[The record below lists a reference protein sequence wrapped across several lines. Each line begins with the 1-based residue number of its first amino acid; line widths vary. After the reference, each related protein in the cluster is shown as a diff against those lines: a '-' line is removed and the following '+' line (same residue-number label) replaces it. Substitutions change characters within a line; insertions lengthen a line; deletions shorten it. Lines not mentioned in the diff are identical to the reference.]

1 MTDIAREVR
10 EASRGLLKDFR
21 TTGAAV
27 ATLAVGIG
35 ASTAIFSV
43 VYGVLLRPLPY
54 PEPHRIV
61 QVWQILEEGNR
72 GQISDPNFADLHER
86 NQSFAAFAEFAWGV
100 TSVVGG
106 DEPVRI
112 RTASVS
118 REFFEVLGVS
128 PQVGRA
134 FVEEELREGGSPAVL
149 VSYGFWQRRLGAR
162 ADLSSRNLAFSGRVH
177 AIVGVMPRGF
187 SFPPDVDV
195 WAPRELEPVLPS
207 RTAHNWSA
215 IARLRE
221 DVPLERAKADVSAI
235 ARDLRATHGE
245 NTWMLDATV
254 VPLHEQLVG
263 HVRPA
268 LVVLLAAVS
277 FLLLVASANVVN
289 LLLARAARRQREVA
303 VKAALGASRLTLVR
317 SFLTESF
324 LLTLAGGSLGVL
336 FALWGVPL
344 LLAVEPG
351 KIPRSGEVGVSF
363 PALSFALGVAVVVSV
378 TLGLTTALRSTK
390 RGTSAYL
397 GDRSRAGSSS
407 TRLRSG
413 LVVSQVALT
422 LVLLIGAGLLA
433 RSLFRLLD
441 VDPGFRRSSALVV
454 DLSQPSQPYA
464 ENEADKA
471 ALRRTQGELL
481 ARVRALPGARSAG
494 LIDCLPLS
502 TGHRNGMFLIQN
514 SPDEVKSYEDFGRL
528 MQDPERT
535 GMAEYQAASEG
546 YFETMGI
553 PLVRGRLFEASDDA
567 EAPHVALVSQGLVQE
582 RWPNDDPI
590 GKLIQFGNMDGD
602 LRLLRVVGI
611 VGDVLHGGLDAP
623 SRSTI
628 YTNARQRPPS
638 DYSVVIGFTEAGPA
652 LAAATREV
660 VRQVAPDTPPR
671 FRTIEEV
678 VSDSLADRRFNA
690 VLLGAFGAAALL
702 LAVLGIYGVVS
713 YGVTERTREIGLRM
727 ALGAR
732 PNDVLGLVVGQGS
745 RLVAA
750 GLAFGLVLAFGLT
763 QLLSSLLF
771 QVGAADPLTY
781 IALVL
786 GLGGIALLACYLP
799 ARQASRVDPMVSLR
813 YE

>member
-10 EASRGLLKDFR
+10 EASRGLLKDLR

-54 PEPHRIV
+54 PDPHRIV
-61 QVWQILEEGNR
+61 QVFQIFDEGRR
-72 GQISDPNFADLHER
+72 GQISDPNFLDLRER
-86 NQSFAAFAEFAWGV
+86 NQSFSAFAEFSSWV

-106 DEPVRI
+106 DEPVRV
-112 RTASVS
+112 RTARVS
-118 REFFEVLGVS
+118 REFFVALGIS
-128 PQVGRA
+128 PRLGRS

-149 VSYGFWQRRLGAR
+149 VSQGFWQGRLGGGS
-162 ADLSSRNLAFSGRVH
+162 DLSTLQLHFDGRVH
-177 AIVGVMPRGF
+177 SVVGVLPSGF
-187 SFPPDVDV
+187 SFPPDTDV

-215 IARLRE
+215 IARLR
-221 DVPLERAKADVSAI
+221 DGVALERAQADLSSI
-235 ARDLRATHGE
+235 AKDLRATFGE
-245 NTWMLDATV
+245 DTWMIDAAV

-268 LVVLLAAVS
+268 LVVLFAAVS
-277 FLLLVASANVVN
+277 FLLLVAIANVVN

-324 LLTLAGGSLGVL
+324 LLTLAGGGLGVL

-363 PALSFALGVAVVVSV
+363 PVLSFALGIAVLVSV
-378 TLGLTTALRSTK
+378 ALGLTTALRSTK

-422 LVLLIGAGLLA
+422 LVLLVGAGLLA

-441 VDPGFRRSSALVV
+441 VDPGFRRAGALVV
-454 DLSQPSQPYA
+454 DVSQTRPQNDA
-464 ENEADKA
+464 EKA
-471 ALRRTQGELL
+471 ALRGTQGEILERL
-481 ARVRALPGARSAG
+481 RALPGARSVG
-494 LIDCLPLS
+494 LIDALPLS

-535 GMAEYQAASEG
+535 GMAEYRAASEG

-602 LRLLRVVGI
+602 LRLLRVIGI
-611 VGDVLHGGLDAP
+611 VGDVLHTGLDAP

-628 YTNARQRPPS
+628 YTNARQRPQS
-638 DYSVVIGFTEAGPA
+638 DYSVVIGFSDGGSA
-652 LAAATREV
+652 LAAAAREV
-660 VRQVAPDTPPR
+660 MRQVAPDVPPR

-678 VSDSLADRRFNA
+678 VSESLADRRFNA

-702 LAVLGIYGVVS
+702 LAVLGIYGVVA

-732 PNDVLGLVVGQGS
+732 PGDVLGLIVGQGS

-763 QLLSSLLF
+763 RLLSSLLF

-786 GLGGIALLACYLP
+786 SLGGIALLACYLP

>member
-1 MTDIAREVR
+1 MGGWNREIRAAV
-10 EASRGLLKDFR
+10 RGLVKDSR

-27 ATLAVGIG
+27 LTLAVGIG

-54 PEPHRIV
+54 PEPDRIV
-61 QVWQILEEGNR
+61 QVWQVFEGGRR
-72 GQISDPNFADLHER
+72 GQISDANFADLRGR
-86 NQSFAAFAEFAWGV
+86 NQSFEAFAEYASGV

-106 DEPVRI
+106 DEPARVRI
-112 RTASVS
+112 ARVS
-118 REFFEVLGVS
+118 REFFDVLGVS
-128 PQVGRA
+128 PRLGRP
-134 FVEEELREGGSPAVL
+134 FVEEELREGGPPAVL
-149 VSYGFWQRRLGAR
+149 VSHGFWQRRLGGR
-162 ADLSSRNLAFSGRVH
+162 ADLSSQKLTFYGRVH
-177 AIVGVMPRGF
+177 SVVGVLPQGF
-187 SFPPDVDV
+187 AFPPEADV
-195 WAPRELEPVLPS
+195 WVPRELDPVLPG
-207 RTAHNWSA
+207 RTAHNWLA
-215 IARLRE
+215 IARLR
-221 DVPLERAKADVSAI
+221 DVPLERAQADVSAI
-235 ARDLRATHGE
+235 ARDLRVTHGE
-245 NTWMLDATV
+245 NTWMVDAAV

-263 HVRPA
+263 HVRSA

-277 FLLLVASANVVN
+277 FLLLVAAANVVN

-303 VKAALGASRLTLVR
+303 VKSALGASRFLLVR
-317 SFLTESF
+317 SFLTESA
-324 LLTLAGGSLGVL
+324 LLTVAGGGLGVL
-336 FALWGVPL
+336 LAAWGVPL

-351 KIPRSGEVGVSF
+351 KIPRSGEVGVSL
-363 PALSFALGVAVVVSV
+363 PVLSFALGLAVVVSLV
-378 TLGLTTALRSTK
+378 LGLTTALRSTK
-390 RGTSAYL
+390 RGPSAYI

-407 TRLRSG
+407 TTLRSG

-422 LVLLIGAGLLA
+422 LVLLVGAGLLA

-441 VDPGFRRSSALVV
+441 VDPGFRRASALVV
-454 DLSQPSQPYA
+454 DLSQPYPENDA
-464 ENEADKA
+464 EKA
-471 ALRRTQGELL
+471 ALRRTQGEILERL
-481 ARVRALPGARSAG
+481 RALPGARSAG
-494 LIDCLPLS
+494 IVDMLPLS
-502 TGHRNGMFLIQN
+502 SGSRNGAFLLQN
-514 SPDEVKSYEDFGRL
+514 SPDEVKSFEDFGRL
-528 MQDPERT
+528 MQDPTRT
-535 GMAEYQAASEG
+535 GMAEYRAASEG

-582 RWPNDDPI
+582 KWPNEDPI

-611 VGDVLHGGLDAP
+611 VGDVLHAGLDAP
-623 SRSTI
+623 SRATI

-638 DYSVVIGFTEAGPA
+638 DYSVVIGFIDGGAA
-652 LAAATREV
+652 LATSTREV
-660 VRQVAPDTPPR
+660 LRDVVPQIPPR
-671 FRTIEEV
+671 FRAIEEV
-678 VSDSLADRRFNA
+678 VSESLADRRFNA
-690 VLLGAFGAAALL
+690 VLLGAFGGAALL

-750 GLAFGLVLAFGLT
+750 GLAVGLPLAFGLT
-763 QLLSSLLF
+763 RLLSTLLF

-781 IALVL
+781 VALVL

>member
-10 EASRGLLKDFR
+10 EACRGLLKDFR

-27 ATLAVGIG
+27 LTLAVGIG

-54 PEPHRIV
+54 PDPDRIV
-61 QVWQILEEGNR
+61 QVWQIFEEGRR
-72 GQISDPNFADLHER
+72 GQISDPNFADLRER
-86 NQSFAAFAEFAWGV
+86 NQSFDAFAQFASGV

-106 DEPVRI
+106 DEPVRV
-112 RTASVS
+112 RTARVS

-128 PQVGRA
+128 PQLGRGFA
-134 FVEEELREGGSPAVL
+134 EEELREGGSPSVL

-162 ADLSSRNLAFSGRVH
+162 ADLSSLQLGFSGRVH
-177 AIVGVMPRGF
+177 SVVGVMPRGF
-187 SFPPDVDV
+187 SFPPDTDV
-195 WAPRELEPVLPS
+195 WVPRELEPVLPS
-207 RTAHNWSA
+207 RTAHNWNGV
-215 IARLRE
+215 ARLRD
-221 DVPLERAKADVSAI
+221 DVPLDRAEADVSAI
-235 ARDLRATHGE
+235 AKDLRATHGE
-245 NTWMLDATV
+245 NTWMIDATV

-289 LLLARAARRQREVA
+289 LLLARAARRKREVA
-303 VKAALGASRLTLVR
+303 VKSALGASRLTLVR

-363 PALSFALGVAVVVSV
+363 PVLSFALGVAVLVSV
-378 TLGLTTALRSTK
+378 ALGLTTALRSTT
-390 RGTSAYL
+390 RGASAYL
-397 GDRSRAGSSS
+397 GDRSRAGASS

-433 RSLFRLLD
+433 RSLFRLLE

-454 DLSQPSQPYA
+454 DLSPPYP
-464 ENEADKA
+464 ENDADKA
-471 ALRRTQGELL
+471 ALRRTQGEIL
-481 ARVRALPGARSAG
+481 ARLRALPGARSAG
-494 LIDCLPLS
+494 LIDDLPLS
-502 TGHRNGMFLIQN
+502 TGHRNGMFLMQS

-535 GMAEYQAASEG
+535 GMAEYRAASEG

-567 EAPHVALVSQGLVQE
+567 EAPHVALVSQGLVRE
-582 RWPNDDPI
+582 KWPNEDPI

-623 SRSTI
+623 SRATI

-638 DYSVVIGFTEAGPA
+638 DYSLVIGFTAGGSA
-652 LAAATREV
+652 LAASTREV
-660 VRQVAPDTPPR
+660 VRQVAPDVPPR

-678 VSDSLADRRFNA
+678 VSESLADRRFNA

-702 LAVLGIYGVVS
+702 LAVLGIYGVVA

-750 GLAFGLVLAFGLT
+750 GLVFGLVLAFGLT
-763 QLLSSLLF
+763 RLLSSLLF
-771 QVGAADPLTY
+771 QVGAADPATY

>member
-27 ATLAVGIG
+27 ATLAVGVG

-54 PEPHRIV
+54 PEPDRIV
-61 QVWQILEEGNR
+61 QVLQIFEEGRR
-72 GQISDPNFADLHER
+72 GQFSDPNFADLRER
-86 NQSFAAFAEFAWGV
+86 NQSFEAFAQYTSWV
-100 TSVVGG
+100 TSVVGS
-106 DEPVRI
+106 DEPVRV
-112 RTASVS
+112 RTANVS
-118 REFFEVLGVS
+118 REFFAVLGVS
-128 PQVGRA
+128 PQYGRG
-134 FVEEELREGGSPAVL
+134 FVEEELREGGAPAVL
-149 VSYGFWQRRLGAR
+149 VSHGFWQRRLGGR
-162 ADLSSRNLAFSGRVH
+162 ADLSSQTLGFSGRVH
-177 AIVGVMPRGF
+177 SVVGVMPPGF
-187 SFPPDVDV
+187 AFPPGTDV

-207 RTAHNWSA
+207 RTAHNWSVL
-215 IARLRE
+215 ARLRP
-221 DVPLERAKADVSAI
+221 DVSLERALADVSAI

-245 NTWMLDATV
+245 NTWMIDATV

-263 HVRPA
+263 QVRPA

-277 FLLLVASANVVN
+277 FLLLVAIANVVN

-303 VKAALGASRLTLVR
+303 VKTALGASRLLLVR
-317 SFLTESF
+317 SFVTESA

-344 LLAVEPG
+344 LLAIEPG
-351 KIPRSGEVGVSF
+351 KIPRAGEVGVSV
-363 PALSFALGVAVVVSV
+363 PVLAFAFGLAAAVSIA
-378 TLGLTTALRSTK
+378 LGLTTALRSTS
-390 RGTSAYL
+390 RGGAAYL

-413 LVVSQVALT
+413 LVVSQLALT
-422 LVLLIGAGLLA
+422 LVLLVGAGLLA

-441 VDPGFRRSSALVV
+441 VDPGFRRAGILVI
-454 DLSQPSQPYA
+454 DLSQTRPESEA
-464 ENEADKA
+464 EKA
-471 ALRRTQGELL
+471 ALRRTQGEILERL
-481 ARVRALPGARSAG
+481 RALPGAARAG
-494 LIDCLPLS
+494 LIDGLPL
-502 TGHRNGMFLIQN
+502 TGSRNGAFLIQN

-528 MQDPERT
+528 MQDPARV
-535 GMAEYQAASEG
+535 GMAEYRAASED

-582 RWPNDDPI
+582 RWPNEDPI

-611 VGDVLHGGLDAP
+611 VGDVLHTGLDAP

-628 YTNARQRPPS
+628 YTHARQRPPA
-638 DYSVVIGFTEAGPA
+638 DYSVVIRFSDGGAAPA
-652 LAAATREV
+652 ASTREV
-660 VRQVAPDTPPR
+660 VREVAPEAPPR
-671 FRTIEEV
+671 LRRIEEV
-678 VSDSLADRRFNA
+678 VSESLADRRFNA
-690 VLLGAFGAAALL
+690 ALLGAFGAAALL
-702 LAVLGIYGVVS
+702 LAVLGIYGVMA

-732 PNDVLGLVVGQGS
+732 PQDVLGLVLGQGS
-745 RLVAA
+745 RLVVA
-750 GLAFGLVLAFGLT
+750 GLAFGVVLAFALT
-763 QLLSSLLF
+763 RLLSSLLF

-786 GLGGIALLACYLP
+786 ALGGIALAACYLP
-799 ARQASRVDPMVSLR
+799 ARQASRVDPMISLR

>member
-1 MTDIAREVR
+1 MTHWMQDVR
-10 EASRGLLKDFR
+10 SSLRGLLKDYR

-27 ATLAVGIG
+27 LTLAVGIG

-43 VYGVLLRPLPY
+43 VYGVLLRPLPF
-54 PEPHRIV
+54 PEPDRIV
-61 QVWQILEEGNR
+61 QVWQVFEGGRR
-72 GQISDPNFADLHER
+72 GQISDPNFFDLRDR
-86 NQSFAAFAEFAWGV
+86 NQSFAAFAEFTSWV

-106 DEPVRI
+106 DEPVRV
-112 RTASVS
+112 RTAIVS
-118 REFFEVLGVS
+118 REFFDVLGVP
-128 PQVGRA
+128 PQLGRP

-149 VSYGFWQRRLGAR
+149 VSHGFWQRRLGGR
-162 ADLSSRNLAFSGRVH
+162 AELSSLELSFRGRVH
-177 AIVGVMPRGF
+177 SVVGVMPRGF
-187 SFPPDVDV
+187 AFPPDTDV
-195 WAPRELEPVLPS
+195 WVPRELEPVLPA
-207 RTAHNWSA
+207 RTAHNWLA
-215 IARLRE
+215 VARLG
-221 DVPLERAKADVSAI
+221 DVPLERAQADVSAI

-245 NTWMLDATV
+245 NTWMIDAAV

-277 FLLLVASANVVN
+277 FLLLVAAANVVN

-303 VKAALGASRLTLVR
+303 VKAALGASRLLLVR
-317 SFLTESF
+317 SFLTESA
-324 LLTLAGGSLGVL
+324 LLTLAGGGLGVL
-336 FALWGVPL
+336 LAAWGVPL

-351 KIPRSGEVGVSF
+351 KIPRSGEVGVSL
-363 PALSFALGVAVVVSV
+363 PVLSFALGIAVLVSLV
-378 TLGLTTALRSTK
+378 LGLTTALRSTK
-390 RGTSAYL
+390 RGTSAYI

-407 TRLRSG
+407 TTLRSG

-422 LVLLIGAGLLA
+422 LVLLVGAGLLA
-433 RSLFRLLD
+433 RSLFRLLE
-441 VDPGFRRSSALVV
+441 VDPGFRRSSTLVV
-454 DLSQPSQPYA
+454 DLSQPSPENDA
-464 ENEADKA
+464 EKA
-471 ALRRTQGELL
+471 ALRRTQGEILERL
-481 ARVRALPGARSAG
+481 RALPGARSAG
-494 LIDCLPLS
+494 IVDMLPLS
-502 TGHRNGMFLIQN
+502 SGSRNGAFLIQT
-514 SPDEVKSYEDFGRL
+514 SPDEVKSFEDFGRL
-528 MQDPERT
+528 MQDPTRT
-535 GMAEYQAASEG
+535 GMAEYRAATEG

-567 EAPHVALVSQGLVQE
+567 QAPHVALVSQGLVQE
-582 RWPNDDPI
+582 KWPGEDPL

-611 VGDVLHGGLDAP
+611 VGDVLHAGLDAP

-638 DYSVVIGFTEAGPA
+638 DYSVVIGFVDGGAA
-652 LAAATREV
+652 LAASTREV
-660 VRQVAPDTPPR
+660 LRELVPQIPPR
-671 FRTIEEV
+671 FRAIEEV
-678 VSDSLADRRFNA
+678 VSESLADRTFNA
-690 VLLGAFGAAALL
+690 VLLAAFGGSALL

-732 PNDVLGLVVGQGS
+732 PGDVLGLVVGQGS

-750 GLAFGLVLAFGLT
+750 GLAVGLVLAFGLT
-763 QLLSSLLF
+763 RLLSNLLF

-781 IALVL
+781 AALVL

>member
-1 MTDIAREVR
+1 MTHWLQDVR
-10 EASRGLLKDFR
+10 SSLRGLLKDYR

-27 ATLAVGIG
+27 LTLAVGIG

-54 PEPHRIV
+54 PEPDRIV
-61 QVWQILEEGNR
+61 QVWQVFEGGRR
-72 GQISDPNFADLHER
+72 GQISDANFADLRER
-86 NQSFAAFAEFAWGV
+86 NQSFEAFAEFSSGV

-106 DEPVRI
+106 DEPVRV

-118 REFFEVLGVS
+118 REFFDVLGVS
-128 PQVGRA
+128 PQLGRP

-149 VSYGFWQRRLGAR
+149 VSHGFWLRRLGGSAE
-162 ADLSSRNLAFSGRVH
+162 LSSQELSFSGRVH
-177 AIVGVMPRGF
+177 SVVGVMPRGF
-187 SFPPDVDV
+187 AFPPDTDV
-195 WAPRELEPVLPS
+195 WVPRELDPVLPA
-207 RTAHNWSA
+207 RTAHNWNA
-215 IARLRE
+215 VARLG
-221 DVPLERAKADVSAI
+221 DVPLERAQADVSAI

-245 NTWMLDATV
+245 DTWMIDAAV

-303 VKAALGASRLTLVR
+303 VKAALGASRLLLVR
-317 SFLTESF
+317 SFLTESA
-324 LLTLAGGSLGVL
+324 LLALAGGGLGVL
-336 FALWGVPL
+336 LALWGVPL

-363 PALSFALGVAVVVSV
+363 PVLSFALGLAVLVSV
-378 TLGLTTALRSTK
+378 LLGLTTALRATK
-390 RGTSAYL
+390 RGASAYI

-407 TRLRSG
+407 TTLRSG
-413 LVVSQVALT
+413 LVISQVALT
-422 LVLLIGAGLLA
+422 LVLLVGAGLLA
-433 RSLFRLLD
+433 RSLFRLLEI
-441 VDPGFRRSSALVV
+441 DPGFRRSSALVV
-454 DLSQPSQPYA
+454 DLSQPSA
-464 ENEADKA
+464 ENDADKA
-471 ALRRTQGELL
+471 ALRRTQGEILERL
-481 ARVRALPGARSAG
+481 RALPGARSAG
-494 LIDCLPLS
+494 IVDMLPLS
-502 TGHRNGMFLIQN
+502 TGHRNGAFLIQS

-528 MQDPERT
+528 MQDPARV
-535 GMAEYQAASEG
+535 GMAEYRAASEG

-567 EAPHVALVSQGLVQE
+567 AAPHVALVSQGLVQE
-582 RWPNDDPI
+582 KWPDEDPI

-623 SRSTI
+623 SRATI
-628 YTNARQRPPS
+628 YTNVRQRPPS
-638 DYSVVIGFTEAGPA
+638 DYSVVLGFIDGGAA
-652 LAAATREV
+652 LAASTREV
-660 VRQVAPDTPPR
+660 LREIVPEIPPR
-671 FRTIEEV
+671 FRAIEEV
-678 VSDSLADRRFNA
+678 VSESLADRRFNA
-690 VLLGAFGAAALL
+690 VLLAAFGGSALL

-763 QLLSSLLF
+763 RLLSSLLF
-771 QVGAADPLTY
+771 QVSAADPLTY

-786 GLGGIALLACYLP
+786 GLGGVALFACYLP